1 MNENWVIIGQPMC
14 IWCERVRGLLSMN
27 KKSYVYFDV
36 DKHPSLK
43 EFMAAIGKTNVPL
56 VFAEGEVIGG
66 YKDTKEFLQW
76 TSTHNQ
82 TT

>member
-1 MNENWVIIGQPMC
+1 MDNWVIIGQPMC

-27 KKSYVYFDV
+27 GKTYTYFDV
-36 DKHPSLK
+36 EKHPSLK
-43 EFMAAIGKTNVPL
+43 EFLKALGRTTVPL

-66 YKDTKEFLQW
+66 YEDTKEFIKW
-76 TSTHNQ
+76 TNTFNK